1 MKLMP
6 DAKTFSYFLL
16 FNGKVKTIPKKKKK
30 KKGNHTRRNQDTRAS
45 SMNSFKGLR
54 EQGHTLQEVLK
65 PLYGGYAYNKVLI
78 VGLTLGKNT
87 TCHCK

>member
-1 MKLMP
+1 
-6 DAKTFSYFLL
+6 
-16 FNGKVKTIPKKKKK
+16 
-30 KKGNHTRRNQDTRAS
+30 
-45 SMNSFKGLR
+45 MNSFKGLR

-78 VGLTLGKNT
+78 VGLTQGKNT